1 MKVVKMI
8 NDSNPEATVE
18 NMAEDNSTILKKL
31 FFFSV
36 VMLGFSYAMVPMYE
50 KICEVTGIRQPVA
63 NLEAVAK
70 ETRTVDM
77 TREISIEFDANIHSA
92 ALQFRPLQSSIKTH
106 PGEYTEIIYE
116 VRNNA
121 NVAITG
127 QAIPSYSPRNLEK
140 YLKKIECFC
149 FTKQVIEPGEIKQMP
164 VKFAIDP
171 QFPADINTV
180 TMSYTLFVVESD
192 S

>member
-1 MKVVKMI
+1 MKMI
-8 NDSNPEATVE
+8 NDSNHETTIE
-18 NMAEDNSTILKKL
+18 SLAEDNSTILKKL
-31 FFFSV
+31 FFFS
-36 VMLGFSYAMVPMYE
+36 MIMFGFSYAMVPMYE

-63 NLEAVAK
+63 NLDAVTQ
-70 ETRTVDM
+70 ETRAPDM
-77 TREISIEFDANIHSA
+77 TREIAVEFDANIHSA
-92 ALQFRPLQSSIKTH
+92 ALQFKPLQSSIKTH

-149 FTKQVIEPGEIKQMP
+149 FTKQVIEPGEVKQMP

-180 TMSYTLFVVESD
+180 TISYTFFVVESD

>member
-36 VMLGFSYAMVPMYE
+36 VMFGFSYAMVPMYE

-70 ETRTVDM
+70 ETRAVDM

>member
-1 MKVVKMI
+1 MI
-8 NDSNPEATVE
+8 NDSNHETRIENAT
-18 NMAEDNSTILKKL
+18 EDNSTILKKL

-36 VMLGFSYAMVPMYE
+36 VMFGFSYAMVPMYE

-63 NLEAVAK
+63 NLDAVAK

-77 TREISIEFDANIHSA
+77 TREISIQFDANIHSA
-92 ALQFRPLQSSIKTH
+92 ALQFKPLQSSIKAH

-121 NVAITG
+121 KIAITG

-171 QFPADINTV
+171 QIPVDINTV
-180 TMSYTLFVVESD
+180 TISYTLYVLESD

>member
-1 MKVVKMI
+1 
-8 NDSNPEATVE
+8 
-18 NMAEDNSTILKKL
+18 
-31 FFFSV
+31 
-36 VMLGFSYAMVPMYE
+36 
-50 KICEVTGIRQPVA
+50 VTGIRQPVA
-63 NLEAVAK
+63 NLDAVAK

-77 TREISIEFDANIHSA
+77 TREISIQFDANIHSA
-92 ALQFRPLQSSIKTH
+92 ALQFKPLQSSIKAH

-121 NVAITG
+121 KIAITG

-171 QFPADINTV
+171 QIPVDINTV
-180 TMSYTLFVVESD
+180 TISYTLYVLESD